1 MTLLTSLGL
10 WAAWM
15 GLPSVPIEPVSTE
28 HARAAVCACARRDS
42 STGRGS
48 QGTGTETPSQRRGRD
63 GTGGG
68 TRRLRRGR
76 CASAPRDPCLE
87 WTTHRRTSPWPAR
100 LAIGQGPPRQ
110 ARRCSM
116 RTRDGGSRGGA
127 TPPGLS
133 RRRWLQGV
141 TATAGLLTLSQ
152 CGRVRTVPPP
162 TDGLPEP
169 GASGIEHVVWVMM
182 ENRSFEH
189 FLGWLPGANGQQA
202 GGTYPDR
209 TGGMQP
215 TYRLA
220 PDFQGCGHPDPD
232 HSYQGGG
239 SPTTAAQSTG
249 GFRPARTTPMR
260 SAMTRMRTW
269 LSWDRPPA
277 PGRSAITTA
286 PLSWP
291 TPFRTA
297 SISMP
302 HRRTAC
308 ATRRP

>member
-1 MTLLTSLGL
+1 MSRKHSRGFAGHPLLEGRERTILGNRAWEGIRTRTLLTSLGL

-63 GTGGG
+63 GTGG

-116 RTRDGGSRGGA
+116 RTGDGSSRGSA

-152 CGRVRTVPPP
+152 CGRVRTVPP
-162 TDGLPEP
+162 
-169 GASGIEHVVWVMM
+169 
-182 ENRSFEH
+182 R
-189 FLGWLPGANGQQA
+189 
-202 GGTYPDR
+202 
-209 TGGMQP
+209 
-215 TYRLA
+215 
-220 PDFQGCGHPDPD
+220 
-232 HSYQGGG
+232 
-239 SPTTAAQSTG
+239 
-249 GFRPARTTPMR
+249 
-260 SAMTRMRTW
+260 
-269 LSWDRPPA
+269 
-277 PGRSAITTA
+277 
-286 PLSWP
+286 
-291 TPFRTA
+291 RTA
-297 SISMP
+297 SRSQELRASSILSG
-302 HRRTAC
+302 
-308 ATRRP
+308 